1 MGLLRVLRVGGFGLN
16 VVDWYFVCLWLCVNS
31 VDFCFSFFV
40 CCYMYLYLVEL
51 CLVALYCCGFCGFVV
66 GGYLGFACGSVGWC
80 VIWLV
85 ICCC

>member
-1 MGLLRVLRVGGFGLN
+1 MDRFGVVASLRVGGFGLN

-51 CLVALYCCGFCGFVV
+51 WLVALYCLWILWVCG
-66 GGYLGFACGSVGWC
+66 W
-80 VIWLV
+80 WLFG
-85 ICCC
+85 ICLW